1 MSRRLTPPPQPTPR
15 RAIAKSPSSKRTQR
29 EAVDKLGLSL
39 PVTEKD
45 VKQAYFQRARE
56 AHPDHGGAA
65 SEFLEVQRAFEE
77 ALEFAKRN
85 GKRLPWIGA
94 QMPVYVAQIEAIEL
108 VERLGG
114 TTAVE
119 TLDWLDGTVG
129 DDFAQLADR
138 LKGIDLSG
146 SAVTDSDLSRLL
158 VDPHHLPFLEDV
170 NLADTAVS
178 DASAGRLM
186 RLPKVERI
194 DLRGTK
200 VSFPL
205 RRQLAH
211 TPGVQHV
218 EGTSR
223 IAEWMRGKSSP

>member
-1 MSRRLTPPPQPTPR
+1 M
-15 RAIAKSPSSKRTQR
+15 
-29 EAVDKLGLSL
+29 
-39 PVTEKD
+39 
-45 VKQAYFQRARE
+45 
-56 AHPDHGGAA
+56 
-65 SEFLEVQRAFEE
+65 EVQRAFEE

-108 VERLGG
+108 VEKLGG
-114 TTAVE
+114 KATVE
-119 TLDWLDGTVG
+119 TLDWLEATVG

-146 SAVTDSDLSRLL
+146 STVTDADLSRLL

-170 NLADTAVS
+170 NLADTPVT
-178 DASAGRLM
+178 DASAARLM

-200 VSFPL
+200 VSFAL
-205 RRQLAH
+205 RRQLAK
-211 TPGVQHV
+211 TPGVQRV
-218 EGTSR
+218 EGASR
-223 IAEWMRGKSSP
+223 LGEWLRGFTGKA

>member
-1 MSRRLTPPPQPTPR
+1 M
-15 RAIAKSPSSKRTQR
+15 
-29 EAVDKLGLSL
+29 
-39 PVTEKD
+39 
-45 VKQAYFQRARE
+45 
-56 AHPDHGGAA
+56 
-65 SEFLEVQRAFEE
+65 EVQRAFEE

-94 QMPVYVAQIEAIEL
+94 QMPVYVAQIEAIEIT
-108 VERLGG
+108 ERLGG
-114 TTAVE
+114 KVSVE
-119 TLDWLDGTVG
+119 TLDWLEVTVG

-138 LKGIDLSG
+138 LKEIDLSG
-146 SAVTDSDLSRLL
+146 RPLTDNDLTRLL

-170 NLADTAVS
+170 NLADTPIT
-178 DASAGRLM
+178 DASAARLM
-186 RLPKVERI
+186 RLPKIERI

-211 TPGVQHV
+211 TPGVQQV

-223 IAEWMRGKSSP
+223 ISEWMRGK